1 MEGEVT
7 TAAQYMTAH
16 AKTRA
21 EERYNV
27 SLNRDYY
34 WRLVRQIQ
42 NGKAEFIQRTSNTRT
57 VWRVDGMIAVYSSRH
72 KRIITFLPPQ
82 CREVK

>member
-1 MEGEVT
+1 VT

>member
-1 MEGEVT
+1 MT

-21 EERYNV
+21 VERYNV

-34 WRLVRQIQ
+34 WRLVKMIQ
-42 NGKAEFIQRTSNTRT
+42 RGKAEFI
-57 VWRVDGMIAVYSSRH
+57 
-72 KRIITFLPPQ
+72 
-82 CREVK
+82 